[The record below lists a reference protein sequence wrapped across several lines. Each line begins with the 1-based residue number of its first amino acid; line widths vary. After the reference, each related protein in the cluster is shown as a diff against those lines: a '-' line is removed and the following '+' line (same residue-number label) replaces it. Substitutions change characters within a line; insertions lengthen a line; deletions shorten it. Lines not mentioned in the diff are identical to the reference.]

1 MPQIVVYLSHFD
13 QNVKNFVT
21 ENPFITEVTES
32 TESTGNHLSVYNWE
46 IVDGWF
52 TEYPLSIGMN
62 RLLIFD
68 QFSVWLK
75 NPISD
80 LLQIIKRLM
89 NVWKPKTA
97 VESVKTMMAHG
108 NVERGSSFKNTAQY
122 HIKPENFHNRLW
134 LVPK

>member
-1 MPQIVVYLSHFD
+1 MYLLLKFFSMPQIVVYLSHFD

-62 RLLIFD
+62 RFLIFD

-80 LLQIIKRLM
+80 LLQSIKRLM
-89 NVWKPKTA
+89 NV
-97 VESVKTMMAHG
+97 
-108 NVERGSSFKNTAQY
+108 
-122 HIKPENFHNRLW
+122 
-134 LVPK
+134 

>member
-1 MPQIVVYLSHFD
+1 MHFRIRVPIIIKNIPKNDLKTVTISFGLSSSLS
-13 QNVKNFVT
+13 KNFVT

-62 RLLIFD
+62 RFLIFD

-80 LLQIIKRLM
+80 LLQSIKRLM
-89 NVWKPKTA
+89 NV
-97 VESVKTMMAHG
+97 
-108 NVERGSSFKNTAQY
+108 
-122 HIKPENFHNRLW
+122 
-134 LVPK
+134 